1 MLRITI
7 SNASVTREGRKLLDG
22 ASIAIAPG
30 SHTAVL
36 GPNGAGKTTL
46 LRVIRGEVPPDN
58 ESGRTYE
65 TENGVQND
73 PLGLRHRIGMVSGDM
88 QDFYEHSGSKA
99 TGREIVLAG
108 FFDSPL
114 LYEQPDAKMLVK
126 ADTALRRM
134 RAAELAEVP
143 ARAMSTGQLRRVLLA
158 RACAP
163 EPDVILL
170 DECMDGLDKAARAT
184 AMELLE
190 TLAKRA
196 TLVVTAHRG
205 EDVPSCIRQT
215 VHLRDAAGHEKS
227 GEHSRCPALPQP
239 GPMKF
244 IVRIRKADV
253 VMHGRNILHDI
264 DFTMRPGEAWAVSGD
279 NGAGKSTFL
288 KLILGDVAPFADEGT
303 VERFGGCGTGEA
315 HRRRMA
321 VVSPEMH
328 GLFARLPHCRDTVL
342 ETVLSGM
349 FGTVGLYETPS
360 ADQQDRA
367 RELLAFSGLTEL
379 AGRRMETLSHGQR
392 RRVLLTRAI
401 AGEPWLL
408 LLDEPLSGL
417 DAESRQSMGNTLDRL
432 IRCGMP
438 VIMISHHEGD
448 FPQSATH
455 RLRLAHGRIVSTD
468 RRS

>member
-7 SNASVTREGRKLLDG
+7 SNASVTREGRKLLED
-22 ASIAIAPG
+22 ASVAITPG

-46 LRVIRGEVPPDN
+46 LRVIRGDMPPDN
-58 ESGRTYE
+58 ESSRTFE

-88 QDFYEHSGSKA
+88 QDFYEDSGGKA

-108 FFDSPL
+108 FFDTPL
-114 LYEQPDAKMLVK
+114 LYEQPDAKMLAK

-134 RAAELAEVP
+134 RAAELADIP
-143 ARAMSTGQLRRVLLA
+143 ARAMSTGQLRRVLMA

-170 DECMDGLDKAARAT
+170 DECMDGLDASSRKT

-190 TLAKRA
+190 TLAERA
-196 TLVVTAHRG
+196 TLVVTAHRRKDLPG
-205 EDVPSCIRQT
+205 CIRQT
-215 VHLRDAAGHEKS
+215 VHLGKPAEPGAS
-227 GEHSRCPALPQP
+227 GETLHCPLLPKPAL
-239 GPMKF
+239 MDF
-244 IVRIRKADV
+244 IVRIRDADV
-253 VMHGRNILHDI
+253 VMHGQKILHAI
-264 DFTMRPGEAWAVSGD
+264 DFTMLPGEAWAVSGD

-303 VERFGGCGTGEA
+303 VERFGGTGTGET

-360 ADQQDRA
+360 AVQQERA
-367 RELLAFSGLTEL
+367 RELLAFTGLPEL
-379 AGRRMETLSHGQR
+379 AERRMETLSHGQR

-417 DAESRQSMGNTLDRL
+417 DAESRQSMRHTLDRL

-438 VIMISHHEGD
+438 VILISHHEGD
-448 FPQSATH
+448 FPQSVNR
-455 RLRLAHGRIVSTD
+455 RLHMANGRIEMTEAPG
-468 RRS
+468 